1 MTFHLYGNILTF
13 YGVAANNRGENE
25 GNITTLQKLLW
36 KGETHTM
43 VSAEAI
49 RWAIRYYWQK
59 ADHKVN
65 RVWNDDLP
73 NDENPH
79 WQDSDNFNPV
89 AYIDDDLL
97 GFMKTES
104 AKKEKNDEKSQQQQE
119 NSNDS
124 ETQSKTSN
132 FSKDQQKEKSKPKGS
147 STDRRGR
154 LDVTRA
160 ISTIPYDGKAT
171 FSSKSGKKDRKSL
184 YGTEFHGTRY
194 QFGLGITPE
203 SCKDKSRILPLLD
216 ALVSICRVG
225 GNHGRF
231 LFDFAPESI
240 VLRWTHDFVPRF
252 LYCFEEDEMV
262 GISMPKLSR
271 QIKSGD
277 LDPNEFWIGG
287 EITETLQG
295 SEYAK
300 VNQFPGV
307 KATVDALKQRI
318 AEDLQFCLLDE
329 KNKGDDEG
337 DKGDS

>member
-13 YGVAANNRGENE
+13 YGLAANNRGENE

-59 ADHKVN
+59 SDHPVN
-65 RVWNDDLP
+65 RVWNEDLP

-79 WQDSDNFNPV
+79 WQDPNFNPINF
-89 AYIDDDLL
+89 IDDDLL
-97 GFMKTES
+97 GFFEAES
-104 AKKEKNDEKSQQQQE
+104 AKKTTKDENEQ
-119 NSNDS
+119 
-124 ETQSKTSN
+124 
-132 FSKDQQKEKSKPKGS
+132 QQKENGDNLEPQTKGKRRKKPKPKAS
-147 STDRRGR
+147 VTDRRGR

-160 ISTIPYDGKAT
+160 ISTIPYNGKIT
-171 FSSKSGKKDRKSL
+171 FNSKSGKKERTSL

-231 LFDFAPESI
+231 LFDFAPEI
-240 VLRWTHDFVPRF
+240 IILRWTHYFAPRF
-252 LYCFEEDEMV
+252 LYCFEEDEM
-262 GISMPKLSR
+262 GDISVPEFSR

-277 LDPNEFWIGG
+277 LNPKEFWIGG
-287 EITETLQG
+287 KITETLQDD
-295 SEYAK
+295 EYPEI
-300 VNQFPGV
+300 NQFPGV
-307 KATVDALKQRI
+307 IATVNDLKQKI
-318 AEDLQFCLLDE
+318 TSDL
-329 KNKGDDEG
+329 KI
-337 DKGDS
+337 